1 MKRIVL
7 FALVVFSFV
16 GVLSAQSAFVVR
28 DGVVAY
34 SDMDDKAAPVMT
46 FMKKQKVEVVETY
59 KLVTGQWSKVQV
71 SKGHF
76 AYIKAA
82 ELADKR

>member
-34 SDMDDKAAPVMT
+34 SAMDDKAAPVVT
-46 FMKKQKVEVVETY
+46 FMKKQKLEVVEKY
-59 KLVTGQWSKVQV
+59 RLATGQWSKVQV

-76 AYIKAA
+76 AYIKTA
-82 ELADKR
+82 ELADKP